1 MSKKALHEIEI
12 NGMVFRA
19 ESKEEAVAL
28 AIAYAEEK
36 AKMEI
41 RVKESNKAKDV
52 EKADSKGTK
61 GKKSEKANGKAKS
74 ESKGNKGK
82 ASEGKA
88 KGETKK
94 RTASKGKEEKDTRTW
109 SEKKADFAKQFTE
122 EEKADY
128 VFKKNL
134 ERKATT
140 FSYAKANENFTER
153 VAKKEWSKVY
163 NAILEEIKNAIE
175 EFTNANE
182 LCVKNNSLVCL
193 FLESVVENSKAFKQ
207 SEKSG
212 KRGYKKFVRV
222 GATA

>member
-19 ESKEEAVAL
+19 ETKEEAVAL

-41 RVKESNKAKDV
+41 RVKDSKAE
-52 EKADSKGTK
+52 EKESKGT
-61 GKKSEKANGKAKS
+61 KKSEKANGKAKS
-74 ESKGNKGK
+74 ENKGNKGK
-82 ASEGKA
+82 TSEGKA

-94 RTASKGKEEKDTRTW
+94 RTASKGKEVKDTRTW

-140 FSYAKANENFTER
+140 FSYTKANENFTER
-153 VAKKEWSKVY
+153 VAKKEWNKVY
-163 NAILEEIKNAIE
+163 SEILDEIKKAIE
-175 EFTNANE
+175 EFANANE

-193 FLESVVENSKAFKQ
+193 FLESAEGKGFKQ
-207 SEKSG
+207 AEKSG